1 LTNLWISSR
10 RLCHERARLAETTI
24 MFDTPNAQRRSYL
37 VLILVSFGVFVAAD
51 DLTVVSTLLPQMI
64 FDFEI
69 PLPTGLDDA
78 AWIVSAYLIA
88 YIVTMPFMGRV
99 SDIYGRRRV
108 YLASLGIFAFGSA
121 FVPLVQDLRLLIV
134 FRAVQALGG
143 GAMVPVAMAIV
154 GDLFDEKRRPLA
166 MGVLVAVDTAGWIF
180 GPLYG
185 AFLVRYLDWRWQFYI
200 NIPASIL
207 AAVTAFW
214 ALRDLPQ
221 TKRRASLDIP
231 GALLLMGGL
240 VALNVALSYSGGRA
254 ATGPSFDFN
263 ASPPTSRFVLP
274 VLGLSALLFGL
285 FAALERRVSQP
296 LIELH
301 VLRRPNFAVA
311 CAINFLVGFSL
322 IIAMVDVP
330 LFINTVLAEGST
342 VGEILRLA
350 AVRSGQ
356 VLAVL
361 TGSMSLA
368 SLLGGWLCWRFGYRL
383 PVALGLLVAAGGF
396 GLMGTWGPGMSY
408 GSMAIHLGLA
418 GLGFGLVTTSL
429 STAVIDAVGETQRG
443 VASGLVVILRL
454 VGMSVGLSLLT
465 AWGLKRF
472 EQLSSGYSTAEL
484 GSVLLDL
491 TAQVLDETFLVAGGV
506 LLLTVPLALSLRRR
520 LQQVME
526 EAQRL

>member
-1 LTNLWISSR
+1 MSSVYPS
-10 RLCHERARLAETTI
+10 ETTA
-24 MFDTPNAQRRSYL
+24 MSNNTKAQPHPYL

-51 DLTVVSTLLPQMI
+51 DLTVVSTLLPQMML
-64 FDFEI
+64 DFEI
-69 PLPTGLDDA
+69 PVPTGLDDA

-108 YLASLGIFAFGSA
+108 YLASLGLFAFGSI
-121 FVPLVQDLRLLIV
+121 FVPLVKDLPLLIV

-154 GDLFDEKRRPLA
+154 GDLFQDRRRPLA

-200 NIPASIL
+200 NIPASLL
-207 AAVTAFW
+207 AAVTAYW
-214 ALRDLPQ
+214 ALRALPQ
-221 TKRRASLDIP
+221 TRRRASLDIP

-263 ASPPTSRFVLP
+263 APPPTTRIVLP
-274 VLGLSALLFGL
+274 LLGLSALLFSL
-285 FAALERRVSQP
+285 FAWLERRVSQP
-296 LIELH
+296 LIELGM
-301 VLRRPNFAVA
+301 LRRPNFAAA
-311 CAINFLVGFSL
+311 CAINFLVGFAL

-330 LFINTVLAEGST
+330 LFINIILAEGST
-342 VGEILRLA
+342 VDEAMRLA

-356 VLAVL
+356 VLAVM
-361 TGSMSLA
+361 TGTMALA
-368 SLLGGWLCWRFGYRL
+368 SLLGGWLCGRFGYRL
-383 PVALGLLVAAGGF
+383 PTVLGLLTAAGGF
-396 GLMGTWGPGMSY
+396 GLMGTWSPGMSY
-408 GSMAIHLGLA
+408 GPMAIHLALA

-429 STAVIDAVGETQRG
+429 STAVIDAAGETQRG

-454 VGMSVGLSLLT
+454 VGMSTGLSLLT

-472 EQLSSGYSTAEL
+472 EQLSSRYSITEL

-491 TAQVLDETFLVAGGV
+491 TAQVLDETFLAAGGV
-506 LLLTVPLALSLRRR
+506 LLLAVLVAFSLRGR
-520 LQQVME
+520 LRQVVE
-526 EAQRL
+526 EAQTP